1 MLADDADADA
11 DAESEA
17 ETLTKVDADAANA
30 DADAADADAVAEAE
44 VDVGAETYRSEKF
57 RLAELKTVHNV
68 GQICAGIF
76 TKVFHSFIHFAL
88 T

>member
-1 MLADDADADA
+1 MMLNADA

-30 DADAADADAVAEAE
+30 DADAADADAVVAE
-44 VDVGAETYRSEKF
+44 VDTNAETYRSEKF

-68 GQICAGIF
+68 GQICAAIF
-76 TKVFHSFIHFAL
+76 T
-88 T
+88 